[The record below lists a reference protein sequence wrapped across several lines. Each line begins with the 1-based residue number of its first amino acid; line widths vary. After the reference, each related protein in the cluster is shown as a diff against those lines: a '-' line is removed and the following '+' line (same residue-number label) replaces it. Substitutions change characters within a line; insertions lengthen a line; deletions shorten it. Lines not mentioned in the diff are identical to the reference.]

1 MALSRGEQLRYWGIG
16 AIVFVAFLWLVGDT
30 LLPFLVGMTIAYFLD
45 PVADRLEASGF
56 SRLWATV
63 VITAGVLFVATM
75 TLVILIPLVIDQTQA
90 LIAAAPGYADT
101 LRTWLEGRFPDLLEE
116 GSAVQVALSQT
127 VETVRARIPD
137 IANSILAS
145 GIAVLDFFILLVV
158 APVVAFYM
166 LMDWDRMVAT
176 IDGWLPR
183 DHRATIRSLARQVDD
198 VLAGFVRG
206 QLTVCLILGSFYALG
221 LTVVGL
227 QFGLVIGLFAGLISF
242 IPFVGSIMGGA
253 LSIGVALF
261 QFWDEPVWIA
271 AVGAI
276 FVIGQTVEGNVLTPK
291 LVGGSVGLHPVWLMF
306 ALSAFGALMGFTGLL
321 IAVPVAAVIGVLARF
336 AIGTYMS
343 GRLYRGIEG
352 QDGDGDA

>member
-1 MALSRGEQLRYWGIG
+1 MALSRGEQLRYWGVGAAIFIG
-16 AIVFVAFLWLVGDT
+16 FLWVVGDT

-45 PVADRLEASGF
+45 PVADRLERLGF
-56 SRLWATV
+56 SRVLATV
-63 VITAGVLFVATM
+63 VITIGVLLGAILV
-75 TLVILIPLVIDQTQA
+75 LVILIPVAIDQTQS

-101 LRTWLEGRFPDLLEE
+101 LQSFLQERFPELLVE
-116 GSAVQVALSQT
+116 GSVLRDAIDTTTEAIRS
-127 VETVRARIPD
+127 RIPD

-145 GIAVLDFFILLVV
+145 GIAVLDFVLVLVV

-166 LMDWDRMVAT
+166 LMDWDRMVAK

-183 DHRATIRSLARQVDD
+183 EHRKTIRDLACRVDS

-206 QLTVCLILGSFYALG
+206 QLTVCLILGGFYAMA
-221 LTVVGL
+221 LTLIGL
-227 QFGLVIGLFAGLISF
+227 QFGLVIGLFAGLVSF

-261 QFWDEPVWIA
+261 QFWDQPLWIA
-271 AVGAI
+271 AVAAI
-276 FVIGQTVEGNVLTPK
+276 FVVGQAVEGNVLTPK

-306 ALSAFGALMGFTGLL
+306 ALSAFGAIMGFTGLL

-336 AIGTYMS
+336 AIDKYME
-343 GRLYRGIEG
+343 GRLYRGPED
-352 QDGDGDA
+352 QDGAG